1 MVGTT
6 TPLPPAAVE
15 STSPVAQQRRR
26 PTFLRW
32 GRGRGLATL
41 LIALPGILVFT
52 FFSWIPIARSL
63 FMAFQKTNFVADAS
77 WVGWA
82 NFTYV
87 LNDPTLPLAVRNT
100 LWFTVLSIV
109 IGFPLPLFLAVFMAE
124 LRRRRGFF
132 TVLAYL
138 PTVIPP
144 IAAILLWRTF
154 YDPSPSGTF
163 NQIAGLFGLGPY
175 LWLNSPEAAM
185 PLIVIEATW
194 ASFGG
199 TVIIYIA
206 ALVGVRTELYEAAE
220 LDGAGIWRRVWHVTI
235 PQLRGI
241 IIVLLLLQ
249 IIGVMQVFSEPYV
262 FTGGG
267 PNNATVTVLMLI
279 FRYAFERNNFGAA
292 TALSVMLAV
301 ALGIV
306 SLVYHFATRKLSQS

>member
-1 MVGTT
+1 MSSTLA
-6 TPLPPAAVE
+6 PLPPASLDSA
-15 STSPVAQQRRR
+15 TPPPVPRHRRVSWRSWQR
-26 PTFLRW
+26 
-32 GRGRGLATL
+32 GGGLAAL
-41 LIALPGILVFT
+41 VIALPGILVFV
-52 FFSWIPIARSL
+52 FFSWIPIGRSL
-63 FMAFQKTNFVADAS
+63 VMAFQKTNFIDSS

-82 NFTYV
+82 NFSYV
-87 LNDPTLPLAVRNT
+87 LSDPTLALAVRNT

-124 LRRRRGFF
+124 LRRRRGIF
-132 TVLAYL
+132 TILAYL

-154 YDPSPSGTF
+154 YDPSPNGTF
-163 NQIAGLFGLGPY
+163 NQIAGMFGLGPF
-175 LWLNSPEAAM
+175 LWLNSPQAAM
-185 PLIVIEATW
+185 PLIVVEAVW
-194 ASFGG
+194 AGFGG

-220 LDGAGIWRRVWHVTI
+220 LDGAGIWRRVWHVTL

-279 FRYAFERNNFGAA
+279 FRYGFEQNNYGAA
-292 TALSVMLAV
+292 TALSVLLAL

-306 SLVYHFATRKLSQS
+306 SVIYHFATRKVAQS